1 MRSSIRMSLLATCLA
16 GVASLPVRA
25 DNPTFSV
32 TFQKIAA
39 QGPVT
44 LGTATGA
51 SKLAIQARPAEN
63 GGREKQVF
71 RLLYPEDGSHLADQL
86 YTAIRAG
93 ESVRAVV
100 TFQDPAATSAPL
112 PGTTVSS
119 TVITLGGLSHLK
131 GWNDDDD
138 ADPTAGEDS
147 LVRLRCRFS
156 TFQIERRTEIVPG
169 SGASGDGSAPGA
181 GGGTGA
187 GSGSGTGTGATGDG
201 SAPAAGGGALPG
213 TGTGAGTGFGTTP
226 GGSGDGGSAPA
237 AGGGALP
244 GTPVP

>member
-25 DNPTFSV
+25 DSPTFSV
-32 TFQKIAA
+32 TFQKIAD

-44 LGTATGA
+44 LGTASGA

-100 TFQDPAATSAPL
+100 TFQDPATSAPM
-112 PGTTVSS
+112 PGSTVSS
-119 TVITLGGLSHLK
+119 TVITLGGLSHLR

-138 ADPTAGEDS
+138 ADPTAGEDGQI
-147 LVRLRCRFS
+147 RLRCRFS
-156 TFQIERRTEIVPG
+156 TFQIERRTLIVPG
-169 SGASGDGSAPGA
+169 
-181 GGGTGA
+181 GGTD
-187 GSGSGTGTGATGDG
+187 GDG
-201 SAPAAGGGALPG
+201 SAPAAGGGTLPG
-213 TGTGAGTGFGTTP
+213 TGTGTGTGSVS
-226 GGSGDGGSAPA
+226 GGSGGDGSAPA
-237 AGGGALP
+237 AGGGTLP
-244 GTPVP
+244 GTTFP